1 MSYFPEPYT
10 HSKSKI
16 KVELDLSNYVT
27 NSDLKSAAEDYA
39 SKFANVV
46 HLANLK
52 SVFEKL
58 DIVKLETTPVDLSK
72 LSYVVKSE
80 VVRRLNIMNWLKKL
94 MLFKVLIPAI

>member
-1 MSYFPEPYT
+1 M
-10 HSKSKI
+10 
-16 KVELDLSNYVT
+16 
-27 NSDLKSAAEDYA
+27 
-39 SKFANVV
+39 V

-58 DIVKLETTPVDLSK
+58 NIVKLETTPVDLSK

-80 VVRRLNIMNWLKKL
+80 AVRRLNIMNLLKKL

>member
-80 VVRRLNIMNWLKKL
+80 AVRRLNIMNLLKKL

>member
-27 NSDLKSAAEDYA
+27 NSDLKSAAEDYT

>member
-58 DIVKLETTPVDLSK
+58 NIVKLETTPVDLSK

-80 VVRRLNIMNWLKKL
+80 AVRRLNIMNLLKKL